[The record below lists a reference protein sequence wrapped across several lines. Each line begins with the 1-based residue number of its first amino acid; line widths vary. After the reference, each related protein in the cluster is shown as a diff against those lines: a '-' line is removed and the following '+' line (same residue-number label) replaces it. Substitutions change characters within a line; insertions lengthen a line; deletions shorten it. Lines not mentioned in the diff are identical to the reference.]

1 MPITKSGKK
10 IEKPPHDDAQLTAN
24 PDPAPQGE
32 KATIDQVLKQA
43 AEGAAQLTAQ
53 VGETSTPVPPA
64 LAGLQA
70 AQATASTLVKHP
82 TGAEEV
88 THEQVGQPKVFQQK
102 PCVVKVGLGATVN
115 LGNYSSARFDVSI
128 EVPCLHP
135 EIDEVFEFGRQW
147 CEERA
152 AVLSQSIQGVKS
164 E

>member
-1 MPITKSGKK
+1 
-10 IEKPPHDDAQLTAN
+10 
-24 PDPAPQGE
+24 
-32 KATIDQVLKQA
+32 
-43 AEGAAQLTAQ
+43 
-53 VGETSTPVPPA
+53 
-64 LAGLQA
+64 
-70 AQATASTLVKHP
+70 
-82 TGAEEV
+82 
-88 THEQVGQPKVFQQK
+88 VFQQK

-152 AVLSQSIQGVKS
+152 AVLSQSIQGGKP

>member
-10 IEKPPHDDAQLTAN
+10 IEKPPHDDAQLTAQ
-24 PDPAPQGE
+24 A
-32 KATIDQVLKQA
+32 AIDQIQKDA
-43 AEGAAQLTAQ
+43 AETAAEKL
-53 VGETSTPVPPA
+53 VGETSTPAPEPVNLPTEV
-64 LAGLQA
+64 QA
-70 AQATASTLVKHP
+70 VQASATTLLKHP

-88 THEQVGQPKVFQQK
+88 THEQVDPPKVFQQK

-152 AVLSQSIQGVKS
+152 AVLSQSIQGGKP

>member
-1 MPITKSGKK
+1 MRILGLS
-10 IEKPPHDDAQLTAN
+10 DL
-24 PDPAPQGE
+24 
-32 KATIDQVLKQA
+32 
-43 AEGAAQLTAQ
+43 
-53 VGETSTPVPPA
+53 PPA

-88 THEQVGQPKVFQQK
+88 THEQVGPPKVFQQK
-102 PCVVKVGLGATVN
+102 PCIVKVGLGATVN